1 MNRRIT
7 RAADTLVDCDPPSK
21 MLKPGG
27 NRYHHRDA
35 IGPMA
40 LFRAR
45 RFAAVMGS
53 PKYTTVHEMNS
64 LDVWKSKAWDEWR
77 TAVTPVWSG
86 EIRQAM
92 VHAEGSPGVFRR
104 IFPA

>member
-1 MNRRIT
+1 
-7 RAADTLVDCDPPSK
+7 
-21 MLKPGG
+21 
-27 NRYHHRDA
+27 
-35 IGPMA
+35 
-40 LFRAR
+40 
-45 RFAAVMGS
+45 
-53 PKYTTVHEMNS
+53 MNS

-92 VHAEGSPGVFRR
+92 IHAEGSPGVFRR